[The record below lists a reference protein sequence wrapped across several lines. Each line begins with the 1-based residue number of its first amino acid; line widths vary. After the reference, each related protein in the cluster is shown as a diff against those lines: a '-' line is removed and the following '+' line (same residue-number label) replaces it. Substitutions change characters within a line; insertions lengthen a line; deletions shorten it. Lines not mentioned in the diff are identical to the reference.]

1 MAVIITA
8 PPCIVSRLGCSL
20 IINHTQIGPIIV
32 SNKKNKF
39 TSAAGMNLGA
49 IVTNTKGM
57 ATHIIHI
64 SGTIIKSLSIN
75 AKLSMNRR
83 ANRATI
89 NLPTTAAGIRFLSFA
104 DLIVTAPT
112 ASPRAVTKPKISP

>member
-1 MAVIITA
+1 
-8 PPCIVSRLGCSL
+8 
-20 IINHTQIGPIIV
+20 
-32 SNKKNKF
+32 
-39 TSAAGMNLGA
+39 MNLGA

-64 SGTIIKSLSIN
+64 SGTIIKSRSIN
-75 AKLSMNRR
+75 VKLSMNRR
-83 ANRATI
+83 AKRATI

-112 ASPRAVTKPKISP
+112 AKPRGSY